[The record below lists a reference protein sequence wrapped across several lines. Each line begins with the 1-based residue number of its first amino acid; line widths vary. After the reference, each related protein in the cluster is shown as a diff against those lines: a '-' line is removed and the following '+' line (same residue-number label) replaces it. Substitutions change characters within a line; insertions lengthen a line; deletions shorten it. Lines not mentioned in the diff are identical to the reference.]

1 MKLEAQSKS
10 RWLAMLG
17 ISTVAAVV
25 CLALLNRSKPTS
37 ADAPDF
43 SPIVKPASDEV
54 THVSGRVRKPAAEF
68 YAEQKEKRIRRMIE
82 NTVANLPQKDLLQRS
97 AYFTQQVESL
107 ADEDVPLVLTRLDE
121 GLRQSEFGVL
131 LLRRWA
137 GMDPK
142 AAAMWA
148 QTLPAGEEH
157 KASLQQV
164 ATLWAEQ
171 DLAAANTW
179 VSDLSDTEMR
189 QTALQALAEETVRTQ
204 PAVALDM
211 AGRLAPGQE
220 RNQLT
225 IRALSEWATQE
236 PVSAMRWMARVDDPV
251 LQRQMMAALIPVI
264 ANVDGNSGAHL
275 TVAWLKPGA
284 EQERLAV
291 AVAQRWAQESPEAA
305 AEWVNR
311 FPEGRMRMAA
321 VDNLVKIWNAQ
332 QQEREQVEGGLP

>member
-1 MKLEAQSKS
+1 MKSEAHNKS
-10 RWLAMLG
+10 RWLAVLG
-17 ISTVAAVV
+17 ISTAAAVV
-25 CLALLNRSKPTS
+25 CLWPGHEPVKMAPGEVGVAVAQGAERS
-37 ADAPDF
+37 AP
-43 SPIVKPASDEV
+43 
-54 THVSGRVRKPAAEF
+54 VSGRVRKSVAEF
-68 YAEQKEKRIRRMIE
+68 HAEQKEKRIRRMIE
-82 NTVANLPQKDLLQRS
+82 NVLANLPQKDLLQRS
-97 AYFTQQVESL
+97 AYLTQQVESL
-107 ADEDVPLVLTRLDE
+107 ADEDVPLILARLDE

-137 GMDPK
+137 GVDPK
-142 AAAMWA
+142 AAAMW
-148 QTLPAGEEH
+148 TEMLPPGEERN
-157 KASLQQV
+157 ALLQQV

-171 DLAAANTW
+171 DLAAANVW
-179 VSDLSDTEMR
+179 VSSLSDAEMR

-220 RNQLT
+220 RDQLT
-225 IRALSEWATQE
+225 IRALSEWATLE

-264 ANVDGNSGAHL
+264 ANMDGNSGAQL

-284 EQERLAV
+284 EQERIAV
-291 AVAQRWAQESPEAA
+291 AVAQRWAQESPSAA
-305 AEWVNR
+305 AEWVSR

-332 QQEREQVEGGLP
+332 QQEREQVAGGLP